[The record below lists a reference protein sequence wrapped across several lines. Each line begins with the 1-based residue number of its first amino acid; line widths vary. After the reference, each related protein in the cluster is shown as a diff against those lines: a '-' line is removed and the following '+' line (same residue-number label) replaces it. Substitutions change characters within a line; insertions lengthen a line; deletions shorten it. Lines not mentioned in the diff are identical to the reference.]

1 MASFTERIAVII
13 DVTADKATKGLKDFK
28 SSVQEAEGFTGKMK
42 AGVGSLGNVFKS
54 AAANPA
60 MLATGVTA
68 AAGAA
73 FAAVDSFS
81 QLGVEVGKFSDAT
94 GVTTEEASRLIEVS
108 NDLGVSTESLQGA
121 LNKLNKGI
129 DPKAFKDLGVAI
141 AYTDTGATDVNATF
155 MNVIA
160 HLNGIKD
167 PAQRAREGTKLLGKS
182 WTDLAELVGMGADEL
197 QKSLDGVSKAKVL
210 SPEQVAKAKAFRDA
224 MNDLQDIGEDLA
236 ATIGSKLAPSLVL
249 TAEALK
255 YVTEEGG
262 PAMEILKGISD
273 VATDPG
279 FFDNISE
286 FVTGGLGYFDMWK
299 LALDG
304 LSGKYDEIAVSAGEL
319 WPTIDGMGDSAK
331 ETAEK
336 TYLLEQKTRDA
347 AEAAAVAR
355 DRFNEA
361 RQKLKDLQDEISG
374 RKSLVDLKIS
384 LKANADKLA
393 DLKTQF
399 EEGKISA
406 EDYMLAVQSTA
417 LDSEGAVA
425 SYAEAI
431 GNIPPEA
438 VTNIVTNLDPSAP
451 EKVFDTLQ
459 QWFDN
464 HKLMVT
470 VGGMVVDSGIRNAM
484 EGRGV
489 PAPPAPGPAPKPP
502 TNTPSGGGGRGPDG
516 DGGTTSGKSL
526 GAGRPMVI
534 QLQLNDRTVQEI
546 AIRADQLKVGRT

>member
-1 MASFTERIAVII
+1 VASFTERIAVII
-13 DVTADKATKGLKDFK
+13 DVTADKATKGLKDFRT
-28 SSVQEAEGFTGKMK
+28 SVQEAEGFTGKMK

-60 MLATGVTA
+60 MLAGGVTA

-141 AYTDTGATDVNATF
+141 AYTDNGATDVNATF

-236 ATIGSKLAPSLVL
+236 TTIGSTLAPSLTRAAESLKTLAEVAGPVL
-249 TAEALK
+249 DVLGNIDDVIGGPIPGWNAIDSITESLTDGLGITDMFSMAWDDLMGNLPNAEAVK
-255 YVTEEGG
+255 ST
-262 PAMEILKGISD
+262 
-273 VATDPG
+273 
-279 FFDNISE
+279 
-286 FVTGGLGYFDMWK
+286 
-299 LALDG
+299 
-304 LSGKYDEIAVSAGEL
+304 GEL
-319 WPTIDGMGDSAK
+319 WSTIDGMGDSAK
-331 ETAEK
+331 ETAQQ
-336 TYLLEQKTRDA
+336 TYLLEKKTRGA
-347 AEAAAVAR
+347 AEAAAEAR
-355 DRFNEA
+355 DRFSEA

-438 VTNIVTNLDPSAP
+438 VTDIVTNLDPSAP
-451 EKVFDTLQ
+451 EKAFDTLQ

-464 HKLMVT
+464 HKLFVT
-470 VGGMVVDSGIRNAM
+470 VGGMIVDPVIRNAM
-484 EGRGV
+484 EGRGT
-489 PAPPAPGPAPKPP
+489 PTPPAPAPKPP
-502 TNTPSGGGGRGPDG
+502 GPPAGNGG
-516 DGGTTSGKSL
+516 
-526 GAGRPMVI
+526 
-534 QLQLNDRTVQEI
+534 
-546 AIRADQLKVGRT
+546 

>member
-1 MASFTERIAVII
+1 VASFTERIAVII
-13 DVTADKATKGLKDFK
+13 DVTADKATKGLKDFRT
-28 SSVQEAEGFTGKMK
+28 SVQEAEGFTGKMK
-42 AGVGSLGNVFKS
+42 AGVGSLGDVFKS

-141 AYTDTGATDVNATF
+141 AYTDNGATDVNATF

-182 WTDLAELVGMGADEL
+182 WTDLAELVGIGADEL

-224 MNDLQDIGEDLA
+224 MNDLQDVGEDLA
-236 ATIGSKLAPSLVL
+236 ATIGSELAPALVL

-262 PAMEILKGISD
+262 PALEILKGISD
-273 VATDPG
+273 AVTGPG
-279 FFDNISE
+279 FFDDISE
-286 FVTGGLGYFDMWK
+286 FITGGLGYFDMWK
-299 LALDG
+299 LSLDA
-304 LSGKYDEIAVSAGEL
+304 LSGKYDDVAVSAGEL

-384 LKANADKLA
+384 LKANADKLGE
-393 DLKTQF
+393 LKEKF
-399 EEGKISA
+399 EKGKISA

-438 VTNIVTNLDPSAP
+438 VTDIVTNLDPSAP

-484 EGRGV
+484 EGRGT
-489 PAPPAPGPAPKPP
+489 PTPPAPATKPP
-502 TNTPSGGGGRGPDG
+502 VGSLDDVP
-516 DGGTTSGKSL
+516 GTGNRSL

>member
-1 MASFTERIAVII
+1 VASFTERIAVII
-13 DVTADKATKGLKDFK
+13 DVTADKATKGLKDFRT
-28 SSVQEAEGFTGKMK
+28 SVQEAEGFTGKLK
-42 AGVGSLGNVFKS
+42 AGVGSLGGVFKG

-60 MLATGVTA
+60 VLAAGVTA

-73 FAAVDSFS
+73 FAAVESFS

-141 AYTDTGATDVNATF
+141 AYTDNGATDVNATF

-197 QKSLDGVSKAKVL
+197 QKALDGVSKAKVL
-210 SPEQVAKAKAFRDA
+210 SPEQVKKSKAFRDA
-224 MNDLQDIGEDLA
+224 MDNLRDVSEDLA
-236 ATIGSKLAPSLVL
+236 ITIGSKLTPALVL

-255 YVTEEGG
+255 YVSDEGK
-262 PAMEILKGISD
+262 PVLDILGGIVDEVSN
-273 VATDPG
+273 PG
-279 FFDNISE
+279 LLQKFSGWLS
-286 FVTGGLGYFDMWK
+286 GGLSYFDMWK
-299 LALDG
+299 LSLDA
-304 LSGKYDEIAVSAGEL
+304 LSGKYDDVANSAGEL
-319 WPTIDGMGDSAK
+319 WPTINGMGDSAK

-336 TYLLEQKTRDA
+336 TYLLEKKTRGA
-347 AEAAAVAR
+347 AEAAAEAR
-355 DRFNEA
+355 DRFSEA

-393 DLKTQF
+393 ELKEKF
-399 EEGKISA
+399 DKGKIAA
-406 EDYMLAVQSTA
+406 EDYMLAVESTA

-438 VTNIVTNLDPSAP
+438 VTDIVTKLDPSAP
-451 EKVFDTLQ
+451 EKVFNTLQ

-464 HKLMVT
+464 HKLFVT
-470 VGGMVVDSGIRNAM
+470 VGGMIVDPVIRNVM
-484 EGRGV
+484 EGRGT
-489 PAPPAPGPAPKPP
+489 PAPPAGTPTKPP
-502 TNTPSGGGGRGPDG
+502 AGSVDG
-516 DGGTTSGKSL
+516 VLGTGNRSL